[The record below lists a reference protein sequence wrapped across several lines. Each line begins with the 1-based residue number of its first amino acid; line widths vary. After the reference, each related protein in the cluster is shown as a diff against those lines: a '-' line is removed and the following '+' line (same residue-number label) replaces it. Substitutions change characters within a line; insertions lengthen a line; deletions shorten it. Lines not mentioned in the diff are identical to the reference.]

1 MVTLLDLGAPLM
13 REDKQGNTA
22 PYHAAAAGQTEA
34 LRLLLQ
40 RGADV
45 RSRPASG
52 RTAMHAA
59 ASTGQL
65 EMMAM
70 LREAGADPNGQDEQ
84 GRTPLHWAAEKG
96 QVCVCGCVCGCVRV
110 CSQPTDQL
118 LSSSGALP
126 ARVSPL
132 DCPCGVSQRE
142 RLLRGAT
149 RQGCRACT
157 LDVEPPF
164 AECEEPRQRS
174 RTVLRPRQTWN
185 PRVSNAAALGGGEGA
200 GKEQEPR
207 RHPYC

>member
-1 MVTLLDLGAPLM
+1 MRLLANGPQVNTMATLLDLGAPLM

-65 EMMAM
+65 EMMSM
-70 LREAGADPNGQDEQ
+70 LREAGADPNAQDEQ

-96 QVCVCGCVCGCVRV
+96 QVCWR
-110 CSQPTDQL
+110 PT
-118 LSSSGALP
+118 
-126 ARVSPL
+126 
-132 DCPCGVSQRE
+132 
-142 RLLRGAT
+142 
-149 RQGCRACT
+149 
-157 LDVEPPF
+157 
-164 AECEEPRQRS
+164 S
-174 RTVLRPRQTWN
+174 RKHTHTHIAFSDSHW
-185 PRVSNAAALGGGEGA
+185 
-200 GKEQEPR
+200 R
-207 RHPYC
+207 RHPKLMQRFAFCPMTLL